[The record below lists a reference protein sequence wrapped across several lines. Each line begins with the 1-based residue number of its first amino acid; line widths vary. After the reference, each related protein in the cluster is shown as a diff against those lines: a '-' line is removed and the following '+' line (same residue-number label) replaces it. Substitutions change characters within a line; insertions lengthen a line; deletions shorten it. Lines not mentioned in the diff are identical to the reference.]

1 MYYWWLPVLYSLS
14 QVYTGPRH
22 HKYAKSQSLSGWE
35 EKIIEQL
42 CIVLRQAL
50 CMNAIG
56 QGSIVIE
63 KVLIDGQGQEK
74 IRLAHKEN
82 SSPLSHRAARPLELV
97 EDDFYELIKQ
107 GVERQ
112 VISPVLQAGLK
123 TVIRC
128 TDAPS
133 LATKPFESS
142 PYCEVYGRG
151 ESCHANDIITMER
164 IFFPGLNLYCIR
176 LAMGKKNHHG
186 VRSMQLSPPC
196 ISEEDFL
203 YLFKQALENGVFS
216 KVFINALLALL

>member
-1 MYYWWLPVLYSLS
+1 MSNTITS
-14 QVYTGPRH
+14 CSSSEAESFIT
-22 HKYAKSQSLSGWE
+22 
-35 EKIIEQL
+35 
-42 CIVLRQAL
+42 
-50 CMNAIG
+50 
-56 QGSIVIE
+56 
-63 KVLIDGQGQEK
+63 LIASE
-74 IRLAHKEN
+74 A
-82 SSPLSHRAARPLELV
+82 LV

-151 ESCHANDIITMER
+151 ELCHANDIITMER